1 MNLTWKCVPWTE
13 VDRDDLHDFMQLRID
28 IFVVEQN
35 CPYPEI
41 DGKDRKSIH
50 LFARNEGGKMVAY
63 IRILPAHVSYEEVSI
78 GRVVVDQ
85 SCRGTGLG
93 YELMQRGMD
102 WIDENWG
109 KQPIRI
115 GAQEHL
121 EVFYGNLGFVRA
133 SEPYLEDGIPHIE
146 MTC

>member
-1 MNLTWKCVPWTE
+1 
-13 VDRDDLHDFMQLRID
+13 
-28 IFVVEQN
+28 
-35 CPYPEI
+35 
-41 DGKDRKSIH
+41 
-50 LFARNEGGKMVAY
+50 MVAY